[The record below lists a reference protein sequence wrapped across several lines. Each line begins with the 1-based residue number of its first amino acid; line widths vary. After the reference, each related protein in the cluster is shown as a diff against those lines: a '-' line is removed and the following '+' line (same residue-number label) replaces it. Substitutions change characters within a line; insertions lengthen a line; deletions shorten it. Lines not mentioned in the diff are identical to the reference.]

1 MTVRAVGRQRTL
13 SLGAALGCCGTLLL
27 LPNGGLA
34 WRASAFLRLS
44 ERGFK
49 EAVCR
54 AEPMCPGF
62 WGPQRLRKLARGM
75 LAWRAARCWRQ
86 KVQLCRA
93 NLSVGCMLWLPGDLG
108 EEGWLGAVQKPA
120 GWAWEEGGQWDPGRW
135 SLRGRPRQPAR
146 EGPGQEG
153 NLDVNHSEKRGF
165 KGPSKQ
171 SPRVENKPA

>member
-34 WRASAFLRLS
+34 WHASAFLRLS

-108 EEGWLGAVQKPA
+108 EEGWLGAVQKGPYA
-120 GWAWEEGGQWDPGRW
+120 R
-135 SLRGRPRQPAR
+135 SLRGGRGRRVGSGTQGG
-146 EGPGQEG
+146 GP
-153 NLDVNHSEKRGF
+153 
-165 KGPSKQ
+165 
-171 SPRVENKPA
+171 